1 MAEKQARLE
10 EEREGGWDRQRGG
23 GGMDETK

>member
-10 EEREGGWDRQRGG
+10 EEREGGWEKLRGG

>member
-1 MAEKQARLE
+1 MAEKEARLE

>member
-10 EEREGGWDRQRGG
+10 EEREGGWEKLRGG
-23 GGMDETK
+23 GEMDETK

>member
-10 EEREGGWDRQRGG
+10 EEWKGGWRRLRGG
-23 GGMDETK
+23 GEMDETK